1 VSAYGPADGE
11 IAREGRRV
19 LRKLMADEALLVPS
33 PEGAGYVL
41 IGAGGNASKS
51 RLRVSSEIVDA
62 FRRRDWI
69 AAAAGQVQALAIT
82 DAGLGWVRRALA
94 GDDPF
99 AAQHRIE
106 SQRAVTAPDGNAQ
119 SLTVND
125 GESPIG
131 WLFHRKGLD
140 GRPLITEWQ
149 FKAGERLR
157 VDFTLAQLT
166 PRLGV
171 DFSAP
176 VVSGRRG
183 AKSDSLPE
191 TVLAAKQ
198 RFTRALS
205 AVGPGLSDLLF
216 DVCCHLKGL
225 EAAEKGKGWPRRSA
239 RIVLQIALERLATHY
254 GIGPVVG
261 TGSRL
266 RAWAAEEPQDVGS
279 REA

>member
-1 VSAYGPADGE
+1 MSAYGPAEGE
-11 IAREGRRV
+11 IGREGRRV
-19 LRKLMADEALLVPS
+19 LRKLMAEEAVLLPS
-33 PEGAGYVL
+33 PEGEGYVL
-41 IGAGGNASKS
+41 IAAGRNGLKA
-51 RLRVSSEIVDA
+51 RLRVSGEIGDA

-69 AAAAGQVQALAIT
+69 APTAGHVQGLAIT

-94 GDDPF
+94 GDDSF

-106 SQRAVTAPDGNAQ
+106 SRRAVTTPDGSAQ
-119 SLTVND
+119 TLTVND

-131 WLFHRKGLD
+131 WLFHRKGPD
-140 GRPLITEWQ
+140 GRTLITESQ

-176 VVSGRRG
+176 VVAGRRG
-183 AKSDSLPE
+183 AKSDNLSE

-198 RFTRALS
+198 RFAGALS

-239 RIVLQIALERLATHY
+239 RIVLQIALDRLAAHY

-261 TGSRL
+261 AGSRI
-266 RAWAAEEPQDVGS
+266 RAWAAEGPQNVVSG
-279 REA
+279 EA